1 MGRVRARLAQGWPE
15 GKIAFLGHVSDGN
28 LHIAIG
34 AGGAD
39 DRESIESCVY
49 EPLADYGG
57 SVSAEHGIGLE
68 KKAWFPIS
76 RSPDERLL
84 MRQIKQTLD
93 PHNILNPG
101 KIFDVPSIGAGLS
114 EA

>member
-1 MGRVRARLAQGWPE
+1 
-15 GKIAFLGHVSDGN
+15 
-28 LHIAIG
+28 
-34 AGGAD
+34 
-39 DRESIESCVY
+39 
-49 EPLADYGG
+49 
-57 SVSAEHGIGLE
+57 
-68 KKAWFPIS
+68 
-76 RSPDERLL
+76 